1 MEVVFFLFFFVLLQ
15 SALAPV
21 KQFSCIQSDAANC
34 TGKARRAPTVLFPP
48 LSKTLYYAKT
58 KGIQIELFLGTIYKQ
73 KAFQIEIY
81 FFPSCPFFATE
92 YNTMNL
98 KALAYP
104 RSLFLPLLIVIFTST
119 AEVLSL
125 KS

>member
-1 MEVVFFLFFFVLLQ
+1 MKVVFFLFFFVLLQ
-15 SALAPV
+15 SALASV

-34 TGKARRAPTVLFPP
+34 TGKAPTVLFPP

-58 KGIQIELFLGTIYKQ
+58 KGIQIELFIGTIYKQ

-98 KALAYP
+98 KTLAYP
-104 RSLFLPLLIVIFTST
+104 CALFLPLLIVIFTS
-119 AEVLSL
+119 AAKVLGL